1 MALYVT
7 DLVSV
12 IKIGL
17 KKFYLYLVVDNYSR
31 RQLSWRLRDRLC
43 KHELLATVKDAYG
56 FGLKHLKELN
66 VQLWVDGGSE
76 NNNAVVD
83 EFIQRSQVG
92 MHKVIAQ
99 KDVGFSNSMI
109 EAVFKVIKYQY
120 IYPHDPDARE
130 KLRSLLAFAFH
141 EYDTMRPH
149 GSIGGLTP
157 DESYRGL
164 QPDREKE
171 KLHLNAARTER
182 IDYNLKNQ
190 CGKCT
195 VLELWE

>member
-1 MALYVT
+1 
-7 DLVSV
+7 
-12 IKIGL
+12 
-17 KKFYLYLVVDNYSR
+17 
-31 RQLSWRLRDRLC
+31 
-43 KHELLATVKDAYG
+43 
-56 FGLKHLKELN
+56 
-66 VQLWVDGGSE
+66 VDGGSE

-92 MHKVIAQ
+92 IHKVIAQ
-99 KDVGFSNSMI
+99 KDVDFSNSMI
-109 EAVFKVIKYQY
+109 EAVFKVIKYQC
-120 IYPHDPDARE
+120 IYPDDPDARE

-141 EYDTMRPH
+141 EYDTIRPH
-149 GSIGGLTP
+149 GALGGLTP

-164 QPDREKE
+164 KPDREKE

-182 IDYNLKNQ
+182 RAYNLKNQ